1 MRLIDANDLSGFIAL
16 MQNKDDNQ
24 YLARDNDQ
32 DEPLFNFGKSTGYSP
47 LGQIPEEG
55 HGSVLGNSEGVRRRR
70 TSNTVKWMSSHY

>member
-32 DEPLFNFGKSTGYSP
+32 DEPLFNFGKYTA
-47 LGQIPEEG
+47 
-55 HGSVLGNSEGVRRRR
+55 
-70 TSNTVKWMSSHY
+70 